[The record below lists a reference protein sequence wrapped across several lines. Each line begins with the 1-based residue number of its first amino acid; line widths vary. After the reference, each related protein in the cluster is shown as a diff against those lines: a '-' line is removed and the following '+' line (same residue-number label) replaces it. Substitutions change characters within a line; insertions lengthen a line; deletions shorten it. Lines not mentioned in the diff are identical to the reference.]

1 MNLRRRAALLV
12 LPALVVAG
20 CSSSGGG
27 GGAGIPSGM
36 PTDAAALG
44 QLLQSG
50 VAGIST
56 AHITLEIEIAGQ
68 KLTGSGDE
76 KLKQGRL
83 VALQLTETLPGGQGN
98 IEVIVV
104 DGKTYAKLPPS
115 MNSSDKP
122 YLLVTPTSS
131 NQIVRQL
138 AGSLESALSSASLAS
153 VETFTRAAKSVE
165 GKGTETIGGVQ
176 ATHYKIIV
184 DVAKLPA
191 GTPGKSDLENSGLDE
206 IPIDLYV
213 DGDGRPLRIMEEFSA
228 QGQTVSTK
236 ATVTDFNKPVT
247 ITPPP
252 ANQVGS

>member
-1 MNLRRRAALLV
+1 MNLRHRAALLV
-12 LPALVVAG
+12 LPAVILAA

-27 GGAGIPSGM
+27 GGAGVPSGM
-36 PTDAAALG
+36 PTDAAGLG
-44 QLLQSG
+44 ELLQSG
-50 VAGIST
+50 VADLTT
-56 AHITLEIEIAGQ
+56 AHIMLEIDIAGQ

-76 KLKQGRL
+76 KLDNGEL
-83 VALQLTETLPGGQGN
+83 VALRLTESLPGGQGD

-104 DGKTYAKLPPS
+104 GGKTYAKLPAS

-122 YLLVTPTSS
+122 YLVVSPTSS

-138 AGSLESALSSASLAS
+138 AGSLDSALSSASLAS
-153 VETFTRAAKSVE
+153 VETFTRAAKSIE
-165 GKGTETIGGVQ
+165 GKGTETIDGVQ

-191 GTPGKSDLENSGLDE
+191 GTPGKAGLEDSGLDE
-206 IPIDLYV
+206 IPLDLFV
-213 DGDGRPLRIMEEFSA
+213 DSSGRPLRIAEQFTV

-236 ATVTDFNKPVT
+236 ASVTDFDKPVT

-252 ANQVGS
+252 ANQIGS